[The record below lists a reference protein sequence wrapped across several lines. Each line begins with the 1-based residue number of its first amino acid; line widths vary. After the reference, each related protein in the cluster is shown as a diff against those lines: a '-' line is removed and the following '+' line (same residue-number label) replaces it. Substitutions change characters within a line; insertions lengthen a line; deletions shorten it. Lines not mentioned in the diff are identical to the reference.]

1 MAMPHYACAKLLSA
15 PVALLHRFFGR
26 QTDMKRFIALTALTV
41 LLSACALAEAPT
53 PTLQAVD
60 SQPTSTPTPIDS
72 DNAHRADDASSPAVA
87 YEIIDVED
95 ASHKALEKALS
106 AYSLA
111 ELEALPLDKKMIYRV
126 VAADVTEDSVRS
138 TIVQIIDDLT
148 GRDQDIDEITI
159 FLYSDAALAFG
170 AYDLGTATWAPGGE
184 LGNMTPRIAETN
196 DRSSYQTT
204 VKIRDGLDSYLAQRG
219 LSETKF
225 GMTEEERRALFKEVV
240 AAEDRGQAEADEVY
254 SPLASDIDTI
264 TKNVDMAFALQEQYR
279 AEVRAK
285 YGITPAIWLEIS
297 IEAFNESWPLE

>member
-1 MAMPHYACAKLLSA
+1 
-15 PVALLHRFFGR
+15 
-26 QTDMKRFIALTALTV
+26 MKRFIALTALTV

-72 DNAHRADDASSPAVA
+72 GNALRADDASSSAVA
-87 YEIIDVED
+87 YEIIDVKD
-95 ASHKALEKALS
+95 ASHKPLEKALS

-111 ELEALPLDKKMIYRV
+111 ELEALPLNKKMIYRV
-126 VAADVTEDSVRS
+126 VAADVTEDSVRP
-138 TIVQIIDDLT
+138 TIEQIIDEIT
-148 GRDQDIDEITI
+148 GRDQDIDEITV

-225 GMTEEERRALFKEVV
+225 GMTEEERRALFKEIV

-254 SPLASDIDTI
+254 SPLAFDIDTI
-264 TKNVDMAFALQEQYR
+264 TKNVEMASELQEQYR

-285 YGITPAIWLEIS
+285 YGITGEIQS
-297 IEAFNESWPLE
+297 KISVEAFNEGWPLE

>member
-1 MAMPHYACAKLLSA
+1 
-15 PVALLHRFFGR
+15 
-26 QTDMKRFIALTALTV
+26 MKRFIALTALTV

-53 PTLQAVD
+53 PQAVG

-72 DNAHRADDASSPAVA
+72 ENALRADDASSSVVA

-111 ELEALPLDKKMIYRV
+111 ELDALPLNKKMIYRV
-126 VAADVTEDSVRS
+126 VAADVTEDSIRP
-138 TIVQIIDDLT
+138 TIEQIIDDLT
-148 GRDQDIDEITI
+148 GRNQDIDEITV

-184 LGNMTPRIAETN
+184 LGNITPRIAETN
-196 DRSSYQTT
+196 DRSPYQTT

-225 GMTEEERRALFKEVV
+225 GMTEEERRALFKEIV
-240 AAEDRGQAEADEVY
+240 AAEDRGQAEADEVF
-254 SPLASDIDTI
+254 SSLSFDLDTM
-264 TKNVDMAFALQEQYR
+264 TKNAEMASELQEQYR

-285 YGITPAIWLEIS
+285 YGITGEIQS
-297 IEAFNESWPLE
+297 KINMEAFNEGWPLE